1 MPHVPAGTSLD
12 FHDGRA
18 LVTVVGFR
26 VLATRIAGL
35 PLPLH
40 QDFEQVNF
48 RFYVWRKVGA
58 EIRHGAVF
66 LKEFV
71 PSLSM
76 TLGARLFFGENY
88 VAAPMRHEVAQ
99 GEHGWASYEW
109 QVSNRW
115 NRVAATRNGAP
126 APAAANSIE
135 SFVQERRWGYARQA
149 RGATLEYPIVGIV
162 RVGPSDQIVVLHDG
176 PDRPASFNAVE
187 GDPLVFHFAN
197 ATAGEIAVTFRAGR
211 RSIRLHSVRQD
222 EYNVAVR
229 LPEKMAPG
237 PWRIDVQRKATNE
250 AYQLPMT
257 IVVHERPR

>member
-1 MPHVPAGTSLD
+1 MTTSLAGLISAQWRDLVMLSYEVDPRLLLPYVPAGTSLD
-12 FHDGRA
+12 FHNGRA

-26 VLATRIAGL
+26 VLATRVAGL

-66 LKEFV
+66 LKEIV

-88 VAAPMRHEVAQ
+88 VAAPMRHEVTH

-109 QVSNRW
+109 QASNRW
-115 NRVAATRNGAP
+115 NRVAATRNGVP

-135 SFVQERRWGYARQA
+135 AFVQERRWGYARQTG
-149 RGATLEYPIVGIV
+149 GATLEYHVEHPSWAVSPVSDPTLDCDVAGVYGTQFVTTLSRSPISAFIAEG
-162 RVGPSDQIVVLHDG
+162 SEAVL
-176 PDRPASFNAVE
+176 
-187 GDPLVFHFAN
+187 
-197 ATAGEIAVTFRAGR
+197 
-211 RSIRLHSVRQD
+211 Q
-222 EYNVAVR
+222 
-229 LPEKMAPG
+229 PG
-237 PWRIDVQRKATNE
+237 TMLE
-250 AYQLPMT
+250 
-257 IVVHERPR
+257 